1 MKERSIDQIKQ
12 VYKLTQDIIENLDGS
27 ALLEL
32 QSGTEKDMNNIL
44 SIIADEADRVLFDN
58 VDPVRI
64 PVFSYLDKLT
74 NNVDESL
81 RKLNITYFI
90 HSVLPGFEINWHHVE
105 WGNFIHLYNY
115 LCVICCRDGGKSY
128 YFSHVYPL
136 WKMYR
141 YEKENGSNY
150 EFSLSKLGMM
160 ITNERSLSRH
170 LLGIV
175 KDTIQDNDILREKL
189 YPGKSKGWADE
200 SITTKNGAKLI
211 ARSYGSRMRG
221 YHPGYFIVDD
231 FLTDN
236 VLYSPEQRDKYRVI
250 FYGVVDNMLLR
261 GGQAIVTGTP
271 FVTGDLY
278 DILKKDER
286 FRVFEYPSIYPN
298 GTVLWSSRH
307 PLKEILTKRQAHGN
321 IIFSREQL
329 VKPIAEGTSI
339 FPWDVLKRCFIGM
352 EHFTLVNNRQSFQK
366 NFQYIVVGTDFA
378 ISAEVEADESVFIV
392 IGYDGYD
399 YYVIHIESGKGLE
412 YDQQMAMLKNI
423 NNNFEP
429 NLFVIE
435 TNQLQKI
442 FAQMAKDAGLPILE
456 HQTGVDKYKL
466 YEGIPAVSVVIEQG
480 HLKLPRGDQ
489 FSIDTTDKLCSQ
501 LNAFSFDPERKKL
514 ISLSQNDDY
523 VLSLWQ
529 GLRGCMYM
537 KHNGFS
543 FDFI

>member
-1 MKERSIDQIKQ
+1 MQERSIDQLKQ
-12 VYKLTQDIIENLDGS
+12 VYKLTQDIIENLDS
-27 ALLEL
+27 PALLEL
-32 QSGTEKDMNNIL
+32 QSGSEKDVNNII

-64 PVFSYLDKLT
+64 PIFSYLDKLT
-74 NNVDESL
+74 ENIDESL

-90 HSVLPGFEINWHHVE
+90 HSVLPNFEINWHHIE
-105 WGNFIHLYNY
+105 WGNFVHLYNY
-115 LCVICCRDGGKSY
+115 LSIIAARDSGKSY
-128 YFSHVYPL
+128 YFSHAYPL

-141 YEKENGSNY
+141 YEKEDGTNY

-175 KDTIQDNDILREKL
+175 KDTIQDNDILRERL

-200 SITTKNGAKLI
+200 SITVKNGAKLI

-221 YHPGYFIVDD
+221 YHPGYFAVDD

-236 VLYSPEQRDKYRVI
+236 VLYSPEQKEKYKTI

-261 GGQAIVTGTP
+261 GGQAIVAGTP
-271 FVTGDLY
+271 FISGDLY
-278 DILKKDER
+278 DVLKLDER
-286 FRVFEYPSIYPN
+286 FRVFEYPAIYPD
-298 GTVLWSSRH
+298 GKALWSSRH
-307 PLKEILTKRQAHGN
+307 PVKEILAKKQAHGN

-329 VKPIAEGTSI
+329 VKPIVEGTSI

-352 EHFTLVNNRQSFQK
+352 EHFTLVNNRQSFPK

-378 ISAEVEADESVFIV
+378 ISAEVEADESVFTV

-429 NLFVIE
+429 DLFVIE
-435 TNQLQKI
+435 VNQMQKI

-466 YEGIPAVSVVIEQG
+466 YEGIPAVSVIVEQG

-489 FSIDTTDKLCSQ
+489 LSIDTTDKLCSQ
-501 LNAFSFDPERKKL
+501 LNAFSFDPEKKKL
-514 ISLSQNDDY
+514 ITLSEHDDF

-529 GLRGCMYM
+529 GLRGCRYM
-537 KHNGFS
+537 KTNGFS
-543 FDFI
+543 FSFV